1 MALLWPTW
9 ALLKENEEGE
19 ADEDDE
25 PSRRLIPILMEP
37 R

>member
-1 MALLWPTW
+1 MELLWATW

-19 ADEDDE
+19 ADEDDDL
-25 PSRRLIPILMEP
+25 SMRLIPMLMDP